1 MKTTFDRVS
10 AMTPAQ
16 RSALVEQ
23 FDKAAR
29 ITGAEPIAVV
39 GIGCRFPGGV
49 RGPES
54 FWELLTQGR
63 DGVVEVPPQRWDAE
77 EYYDPDPM
85 VPGRMPSKWGGF
97 LDDIAGFD
105 ADYFGITPRE
115 AEAMDPQQRIALE
128 VAVEALEDAGY
139 RSDALTG
146 VRAAVTLGVYYNE
159 YQSTSASHPES
170 IDAYSATGNAHSIT
184 VGRIAYLL
192 GLRGP
197 AVAVDTACSS
207 SLVALHLAC
216 QSLRS
221 RESDLGLAGGV
232 SVILRPETQLALG
245 KWGMLSPRGRC
256 NAFDVAADGFVRG
269 EGAGVVVLK
278 RLADAVRDGDRVHA
292 VIRGSAVNSDG
303 RSNGL
308 TAPNA
313 PAQREVITRALAAG
327 DVPASSVNF
336 VETHG
341 TGTSLGDPIEFDA
354 LSAVYGRE
362 SSCALGAVKT
372 NFGHL
377 EAAAGIAGFI
387 KAVLTVEHGQI
398 PPNLHFTQWN
408 PAIDA
413 RSTRIVVP
421 TETMQ
426 WPQSDTPR
434 RAGISS
440 FGLGGTNAH
449 IVIEQG
455 PALAAASSVASAMPT
470 VSRLSVTGRSEDR
483 VRDRAR
489 ALAQWLET
497 GPSVALPDVAA
508 TLDRLRT
515 TTDPVGTVCARD
527 TDEALAGLRALA
539 EGSPRPGVLA
549 PRRYRPWPGTVFVF
563 SGQGSQWAGM
573 GRRLLVAEPAFAAA
587 VVELEPVFVAVVGF
601 SLREVLASG
610 EPVVGIDR
618 IQPVL
623 VGVQL
628 ALVSLWRS
636 YGVCPDAVIG
646 HSMGEVAA
654 AVVSGALSVA
664 DGLSVIATRSR
675 LMKALSGHGAMALLE
690 ADAATADA
698 LVRAHPGLSTAV
710 YASPRQC
717 VVAGPPEQIDA
728 VIAEVTARNLLARR
742 VEVDVASHHRT
753 VDPILDDLRAAL
765 ADLAPRRPTI
775 PMVSTVEESQTAP
788 VTDADYWVRNLR
800 NPVRFGDA
808 ITRAAADHSTFIEIS
823 PHPLLTHSI
832 GDTLAAARPDGD
844 VEVLGTLVRGED
856 ETLTFHGALAVV
868 ESVTPRSGPEKSD
881 PEKPAATESAVTP
894 PPPVTLAPTSWQHTR
909 YWPTVRATSTRSG
922 EHPLLGTH
930 VEVPGGEHIWQGE
943 IGTDH
948 LAWLGDH
955 QVHDRAVL
963 PAAGFAEMVLAAGS
977 EALGMPATG
986 LEVHRLEVEEMLA
999 VDTTVS
1005 VTTRL
1010 CRVADGEMGVE
1021 IHSRTT
1027 EGAWRRH
1034 ATGRVVT
1041 STSPDI
1047 PAPVALIGGTTVA
1060 PSDFYRAL
1068 RSTGAAHGEAFA
1080 ALTHIVRVGST
1091 DDAGPRTGASESR
1104 IELPAA
1110 AGVDR
1115 GFRLHPVLLDA
1126 ALQSVAAAM
1135 PEESTSGI
1143 AAGGAD
1149 AATFLPVAIESL
1161 RVTGVIGR
1169 RATCSA
1175 QVTEIPGTADKLA
1188 SFILTDES
1196 GATVAVA
1203 SGVYLRKVERHSV
1216 PLPLEQKLF
1225 DTEWVPA
1232 DLPGDASGQLADGSW
1247 LILAGHSTAD
1257 GSSADDL
1264 ADLLGRSPSR
1274 RVIRQTLP
1282 AGTPGSGMTG
1292 SGTELIALTDLD
1304 ADSAAPAAGVV
1315 VLLDAETFDP
1325 RGAASEQARALV
1337 WSVTSAVRAVAARP
1351 GRAPRVWLVTRNGIG
1366 VGADESGS
1374 PTVGALEGLVRV
1386 MAYEHPALRVTL
1398 VDLDG
1403 DDDAPLVAELAADS
1417 RDDIVAWRAGAR
1429 HVRRLRRAPLA
1440 APSVTPV
1447 AAGAAYIVTGGL
1459 GGLGTLMARH
1469 LLDAGAGRVVLNG
1482 RRAITPDQQ
1491 TLIDDLSNGGE
1502 VAYIAGDIAE
1512 PGVAA
1517 ALVDAAGEKGREV
1530 RGVLHAAAVIDDAL
1544 LSALEPDS
1552 LSRVWAPKVA
1562 GALALHEATTH
1573 LRLDWWVVFSSAAS
1587 LLGSPGQGAYAAAN
1601 AWADAFALWRRHQG
1615 LPATAI
1621 NWGQWA
1627 QVGVAAALTMDAL
1640 DPISPAE
1647 GIEAFDALVAADATR
1662 AGVIRLRLDRA
1673 AVAFP
1678 ELDQLGYFAPL
1689 VAELHDLTDDTWGG
1703 VEALRTLD
1711 ATAVHDAV
1719 TDRLR
1724 TRIAA
1729 IMGFADS
1736 RAVDVDKPL
1745 TDLGMDSLMAV
1756 RIRNAVRG
1764 DFGAEPPVALL
1775 LQGASLRALAADL
1788 IRQLDLAVADDTDAS
1803 GGLRERA
1810 QLRAAARQRAGRRR
1824 TGQRA

>member
-1 MKTTFDRVS
+1 
-10 AMTPAQ
+10 
-16 RSALVEQ
+16 
-23 FDKAAR
+23 
-29 ITGAEPIAVV
+29 
-39 GIGCRFPGGV
+39 
-49 RGPES
+49 
-54 FWELLTQGR
+54 
-63 DGVVEVPPQRWDAE
+63 
-77 EYYDPDPM
+77 
-85 VPGRMPSKWGGF
+85 
-97 LDDIAGFD
+97 
-105 ADYFGITPRE
+105 
-115 AEAMDPQQRIALE
+115 
-128 VAVEALEDAGY
+128 
-139 RSDALTG
+139 
-146 VRAAVTLGVYYNE
+146 
-159 YQSTSASHPES
+159 
-170 IDAYSATGNAHSIT
+170 
-184 VGRIAYLL
+184 
-192 GLRGP
+192 
-197 AVAVDTACSS
+197 
-207 SLVALHLAC
+207 
-216 QSLRS
+216 
-221 RESDLGLAGGV
+221 
-232 SVILRPETQLALG
+232 
-245 KWGMLSPRGRC
+245 
-256 NAFDVAADGFVRG
+256 
-269 EGAGVVVLK
+269 
-278 RLADAVRDGDRVHA
+278 
-292 VIRGSAVNSDG
+292 
-303 RSNGL
+303 
-308 TAPNA
+308 
-313 PAQREVITRALAAG
+313 
-327 DVPASSVNF
+327 
-336 VETHG
+336 
-341 TGTSLGDPIEFDA
+341 
-354 LSAVYGRE
+354 
-362 SSCALGAVKT
+362 
-372 NFGHL
+372 
-377 EAAAGIAGFI
+377 
-387 KAVLTVEHGQI
+387 
-398 PPNLHFTQWN
+398 
-408 PAIDA
+408 
-413 RSTRIVVP
+413 
-421 TETMQ
+421 
-426 WPQSDTPR
+426 
-434 RAGISS
+434 
-440 FGLGGTNAH
+440 
-449 IVIEQG
+449 
-455 PALAAASSVASAMPT
+455 
-470 VSRLSVTGRSEDR
+470 
-483 VRDRAR
+483 
-489 ALAQWLET
+489 
-497 GPSVALPDVAA
+497 
-508 TLDRLRT
+508 
-515 TTDPVGTVCARD
+515 
-527 TDEALAGLRALA
+527 
-539 EGSPRPGVLA
+539 
-549 PRRYRPWPGTVFVF
+549 
-563 SGQGSQWAGM
+563 
-573 GRRLLVAEPAFAAA
+573 
-587 VVELEPVFVAVVGF
+587 
-601 SLREVLASG
+601 
-610 EPVVGIDR
+610 
-618 IQPVL
+618 
-623 VGVQL
+623 
-628 ALVSLWRS
+628 
-636 YGVCPDAVIG
+636 
-646 HSMGEVAA
+646 
-654 AVVSGALSVA
+654 
-664 DGLSVIATRSR
+664 
-675 LMKALSGHGAMALLE
+675 LSGHGAMALLE

-1257 GSSADDL
+1257 GSSADEL

-1292 SGTELIALTDLD
+1292 SGTELIALADLD

-1366 VGADESGS
+1366 VGADESGN

-1386 MAYEHPALRVTL
+1386 MAYEHPALHVTL

-1429 HVRRLRRAPLA
+1429 HVRRLRRAPLG

-1447 AAGAAYIVTGGL
+1447 TAGAAYIVTGGL

-1491 TLIDDLSNGGE
+1491 TLINDLSNGGE

-1517 ALVDAAGEKGREV
+1517 ALVDAARETGREV

-1562 GALALHEATTH
+1562 GAIALHEATTH

>member
-29 ITGAEPIAVV
+29 ITGAEPIAVT

-63 DGVVEVPPQRWDAE
+63 DGVVEVPSQRWNAE

-97 LDDIAGFD
+97 LEDIAGFD

-387 KAVLTVEHGQI
+387 KAVLTVEHGLI

-413 RSTRIVVP
+413 RPTSIVVP
-421 TETMQ
+421 IETMQ
-426 WPQSDTPR
+426 WPQTDTPR
-434 RAGISS
+434 RAGVSS

-455 PALAAASSVASAMPT
+455 PGFAASSGAPATPT
-470 VSRLSVTGRSEDR
+470 VSRLSVTGRSEHR

-489 ALAQWLET
+489 ALAQWLEA
-497 GPSVALPDVAA
+497 GRSVALTDVAA

-515 TTDPVGTVCARD
+515 NTDPVGTVCARD

-539 EGSPRPGVLA
+539 DGSPRPGVLA
-549 PRRYRPWPGTVFVF
+549 PRRYPTRAGTVFVF

-587 VVELEPVFVAVVGF
+587 VAELEPVFVAVVGF

-675 LMKALSGHGAMALLE
+675 LMKTLSGHGAMALLE

-717 VVAGPPEQIDA
+717 VVAGAPEQIDA
-728 VIAEVTARNLLARR
+728 AIAEVTARNLLARR

-765 ADLAPRRPTI
+765 ADLTPQRPTI
-775 PMVSTVEESQTAP
+775 PMVSTVEDAQTAP

-800 NPVRFGDA
+800 NPVRFGEA
-808 ITRAAADHSTFIEIS
+808 ITLASEDYSTFIEIS

-832 GDTLAAARPDGD
+832 HDTLAAARPGGD
-844 VEVLGTLVRGED
+844 VEVLGTLVRDDD

-868 ESVTPRSGPEKSD
+868 ESITAEPGPGKSGTTD
-881 PEKPAATESAVTP
+881 PAVMP

-909 YWPTVRATSTRSG
+909 YWPTVRATPLRSG

-930 VEVPGGEHIWQGE
+930 VEVPGGEHIWQGD
-943 IGTDH
+943 IGTDR

-963 PAAGFAEMVLAAGS
+963 PAAGFAEMVLAAAA
-977 EALGMPATG
+977 EALGASGTG

-999 VDTTVS
+999 VDTAVA

-1010 CRVADGEMGVE
+1010 CRAADGEVRVE

-1027 EGAWRRH
+1027 EGAWRKH

-1041 STSPDI
+1041 STSAEI

-1060 PSDFYRAL
+1060 PSDFYYAL
-1068 RSTGAAHGEAFA
+1068 RRTGAAHGEAFA
-1080 ALTHIVRVGST
+1080 ALTHILRMGST
-1091 DDAGPRTGASESR
+1091 DDAGRRSGASESR

-1110 AGVDR
+1110 AGVHR

-1126 ALQSVAAAM
+1126 ALQGVAAAM
-1135 PEESTSGI
+1135 PTESTSVT
-1143 AAGGAD
+1143 AAAGAD
-1149 AATFLPVAIESL
+1149 AATYLPVAIDSL

-1175 QVTEIPGTADKLA
+1175 RVTEIPGTADKLG
-1188 SFILTDES
+1188 SFILSDES
-1196 GATVAVA
+1196 GAAVAVA
-1203 SGVYLRKVERHSV
+1203 SGIYLRRVERHSV

-1232 DLPGDASGQLADGSW
+1232 DLPSDASGQLADGSW
-1247 LILAGHSTAD
+1247 LILTGLSSTSE
-1257 GSSADDL
+1257 SSADDL
-1264 ADLLGRSPSR
+1264 ADVLGRSPSR
-1274 RVIRQTLP
+1274 RVIRAMP
-1282 AGTPGSGMTG
+1282 AGTTG
-1292 SGTELIALTDLD
+1292 SGTTGSGAAHTEAAIADLH

-1315 VLLDAETFDP
+1315 VMLDTETFDP
-1325 RGAASEQARALV
+1325 CGAASEQSRELV
-1337 WSVTSAVRAVAARP
+1337 WSVTSAIRAVAARP
-1351 GRAPRVWLVTRNGIG
+1351 GHAPRVWLVTRNGIG

-1386 MAYEHPALRVTL
+1386 MTYEHPTLRVTL

-1403 DDDAPLVAELAADS
+1403 DENAALVAELAADS
-1417 RDDIVAWRAGAR
+1417 RDDVVAWRAGAR
-1429 HVRRLRRAPLA
+1429 HVRRLRRASLA

-1491 TLIDDLSNGGE
+1491 TLIDDLSHRGE
-1502 VAYIAGDIAE
+1502 VTYIAGDIAE

-1517 ALVDAAGEKGREV
+1517 ALVDAAGETGRVV

-1544 LSALEPDS
+1544 LSALTPDS

-1562 GALALHEATTH
+1562 GAIALHEATTH

-1627 QVGVAAALTMDAL
+1627 EVGVAAALTMDAL

-1678 ELDQLGYFAPL
+1678 ELDHVGYFGPL
-1689 VAELHDLTDDTWGG
+1689 VAELHALSDDTWGG
-1703 VEALRTLD
+1703 VEALRDLD
-1711 ATAVHDAV
+1711 ATTTLEAV
-1719 TDRLR
+1719 TDRVR